1 MGLFEIGFVTVRL
14 VDLLDILLVTIL
26 FYKLYQSLR
35 GRMAVRIIGIV
46 LGIFLTWRIVALLE
60 FKLLKSILDEFLGLG
75 AIAVIIIF
83 APEIRSFLSKVGKN
97 RILDW
102 LLGGGKRQSAD
113 EDSIIEL
120 IESLKS
126 IKATGNG
133 ALIVLTGAESLKEIE
148 ETGDELNSNLS
159 SRLIYTIFQ
168 KESPLHDGAMII
180 AGSRIKA
187 VRAILPISK
196 RANLDPALGLRHS
209 AAIGLTEISDAL
221 VIVASEERRE
231 ISLAKGGVLERAVD
245 FQTIEEAIKRHF
257 LVKET
262 NPST

>member
-14 VDLLDILLVTIL
+14 VDLLDIFLVTIL

-46 LGIFLTWRIVALLE
+46 LGIFLAWKIVALLE
-60 FKLLKSILDEFLGLG
+60 FKLLKSILDQFLGLG

-83 APEIRSFLSKVGKN
+83 APEIRNFLTNVGKN
-97 RILDW
+97 TYLDRILSQ
-102 LLGGGKRQSAD
+102 RSRRNSV
-113 EDSIIEL
+113 EEESVREL
-120 IESLKS
+120 VESLKS

-133 ALIVLTGAESLKEIE
+133 ALIVLTGGDSLKDLE
-148 ETGDELNSNLS
+148 ETGDLLDANIS

-180 AGSRIKA
+180 NGNKIIA

-196 RANLDPALGLRHS
+196 RSDLDAALGLRHRS
-209 AAIGLTEISDAL
+209 AIGVSEKTDAL

-231 ISLAKGGVLERAVD
+231 ISLAKNGQLERGVD
-245 FQTIEEAIKRHF
+245 FQVLEDAIKNHF
-257 LVKET
+257 PQQDSKQ
-262 NPST
+262 

>member
-1 MGLFEIGFVTVRL
+1 MGLFDIGFVTVRL

-46 LGIFLTWRIVALLE
+46 LGIFLTWKIVALLE
-60 FKLLKSILDEFLGLG
+60 FKLLKSILDQFLGLG

-83 APEIRSFLSKVGKN
+83 APEIRNFLTNVGKN
-97 RILDW
+97 TFLDR
-102 LLGGGKRQSAD
+102 LLSQGARGNSVEEESVR
-113 EDSIIEL
+113 EL
-120 IESLKS
+120 VESLKS

-133 ALIVLTGAESLKEIE
+133 ALIVLTGGDSLKDLE
-148 ETGDELNSNLS
+148 ETGDLLDANIS

-180 AGSRIKA
+180 NGNKIIA
-187 VRAILPISK
+187 VRTILPISK
-196 RANLDPALGLRHS
+196 RGDLDAALGLRHRS
-209 AAIGLTEISDAL
+209 AIGVSEKTDAL

-231 ISLAKGGVLERAVD
+231 ISLAKNGQLERGVD
-245 FQTIEEAIKRHF
+245 FQALEDAIKNHF
-257 LVKET
+257 PQHDTK
-262 NPST
+262 

>member
-1 MGLFEIGFVTVRL
+1 MGLFEVGFITVRL

-46 LGIFLTWRIVALLE
+46 MGIFLAWKIVALLE
-60 FKLLKSILDEFLGLG
+60 FKLLKSILDQFLGLG
-75 AIAVIIIF
+75 AIGVIIIF
-83 APEIRSFLSKVGKN
+83 APEIRNFLSNVGKN
-97 RILDW
+97 TLLDR
-102 LLGGGKRQSAD
+102 LLSSRPS
-113 EDSIIEL
+113 SITAEEESVQEL
-120 IESLKS
+120 VESLKS

-133 ALIVLTGAESLKEIE
+133 ALIVLSGEDSLSHLE
-148 ETGDELNSNLS
+148 ETGDMLEANIS

-180 AGSRIKA
+180 KGDKIMA

-196 RANLDPALGLRHS
+196 RPDLDAALGLRHRS
-209 AAIGLTEISDAL
+209 AIGVSEQTDAL

-231 ISLAKGGVLERAVD
+231 ISLARQGQLSKAVD
-245 FQTIEEAIKRHF
+245 FQVLEEAIRSHYFAAKS
-257 LVKET
+257 ET
-262 NPST
+262 K

>member
-14 VDLLDILLVTIL
+14 VDLLDIFLVSVL
-26 FYKLYQSLR
+26 FYHVYQSLR
-35 GRMAVRIIGIV
+35 GKMAVRIIGIV
-46 LGIFLTWRIVALLE
+46 LGIFLAWKIVALLE

-75 AIAVIIIF
+75 AIALIIIF
-83 APEIRSFLSKVGKN
+83 APEIRSFLSKAGKN
-97 RILDW
+97 RLLDW
-102 LLGGGKRQSAD
+102 LLGSKAQTAD
-113 EDSIIEL
+113 EDNIREL

-133 ALIVLTGAESLKEIE
+133 ALIVLVGTESLQEIE
-148 ETGDELNSNLS
+148 ETGDALHSNLS

-180 AGSRIKA
+180 EGSKIKA

-196 RANLDPALGLRHS
+196 RANLDPALGLRHRS
-209 AAIGLTEISDAL
+209 AIGITEISDSL

-231 ISLAKGGVLERAVD
+231 ISLAKDGTLHRAVN
-245 FQTIEEAIKRHF
+245 FSTIEDQIKRHYR
-257 LVKET
+257 VKQ
-262 NPST
+262 PSTSV

>member
-1 MGLFEIGFVTVRL
+1 MGLFDIGFVTVRL
-14 VDLLDILLVTIL
+14 VDLLDIFLVTIL

-46 LGIFLTWRIVALLE
+46 LGIFLTWKIVALLE
-60 FKLLKSILDEFLGLG
+60 FKLLKSILDQFLGLG

-83 APEIRSFLSKVGKN
+83 APEIRNFLTNVGKN
-97 RILDW
+97 TFLDR
-102 LLGGGKRQSAD
+102 LLSQRGKGNPVEEESVR
-113 EDSIIEL
+113 EL
-120 IESLKS
+120 VESLKS

-133 ALIVLTGAESLKEIE
+133 ALIVLTGSDSLTDME
-148 ETGDELNSNLS
+148 ETGDLLDANIS

-180 AGSRIKA
+180 NGNKIMA

-196 RANLDPALGLRHS
+196 RSDLDAALGLRHRS
-209 AAIGLTEISDAL
+209 AIGVSEKTDAL

-231 ISLAKGGVLERAVD
+231 ISLAKNGKLERGID
-245 FQTIEEAIKRHF
+245 FQALEEAIRNHF
-257 LVKET
+257 PQPES
-262 NPST
+262 N